1 LYSYFGTCTVVPKK
15 GDILLQA
22 YSTSIYSTSM
32 NPLIQYLTLYMYIA
46 HFVLEAI
53 CLLWCTFIP
62 KITLVGL
69 VQHYS
74 ILYHA
79 QRNVSD

>member
-1 LYSYFGTCTVVPKK
+1 
-15 GDILLQA
+15 
-22 YSTSIYSTSM
+22 M

-46 HFVLEAI
+46 HFVLEEI

-62 KITLVGL
+62 KITQVGL

-79 QRNVSD
+79 QRNVST